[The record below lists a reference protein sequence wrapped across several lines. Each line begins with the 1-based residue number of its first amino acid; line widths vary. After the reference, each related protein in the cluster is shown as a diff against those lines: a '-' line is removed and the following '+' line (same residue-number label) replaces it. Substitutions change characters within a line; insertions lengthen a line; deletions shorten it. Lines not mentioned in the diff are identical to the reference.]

1 MQSQDQ
7 WLNTSNKVLI
17 NIKIIKLQA
26 WDEKFWKKLEDL
38 RSVEKS
44 WVSIFMYI
52 TGWNVSSLWLASTAA
67 SIATFILYIS
77 LNGQLIEPG
86 KIFTA
91 VATFSILQE
100 PIRVFPEALMAITQA
115 LVSVQRLKFFL
126 QSDELQD
133 DAGEQQVYVPGLKQT
148 RLLQC
153 VWRMVASNGNWR
165 EHQVKVQAQPERRI
179 HWSWLMKKRV
189 QRDEWVQRSTGCISH
204 KCMGLH

>member
-1 MQSQDQ
+1 
-7 WLNTSNKVLI
+7 VLI

-86 KIFTA
+86 KVFTA

-100 PIRVFPEALMAITQA
+100 ANLC
-115 LVSVQRLKFFL
+115 VSRGSHGFGVSSEIEK
-126 QSDELQD
+126 
-133 DAGEQQVYVPGLKQT
+133 
-148 RLLQC
+148 
-153 VWRMVASNGNWR
+153 
-165 EHQVKVQAQPERRI
+165 I
-179 HWSWLMKKRV
+179 HA
-189 QRDEWVQRSTGCISH
+189 E
-204 KCMGLH
+204 